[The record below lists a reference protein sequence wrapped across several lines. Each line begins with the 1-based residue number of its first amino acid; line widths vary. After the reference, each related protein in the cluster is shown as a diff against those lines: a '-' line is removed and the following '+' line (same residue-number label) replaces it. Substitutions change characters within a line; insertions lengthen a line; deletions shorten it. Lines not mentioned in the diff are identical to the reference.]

1 MILIW
6 KRSRRQPLSGL
17 AAYLLWYN
25 SNPVWLI
32 RKMRESNPH
41 RF

>member
-6 KRSRRQPLSGL
+6 KRRRQPPLSGL
-17 AAYLLWYN
+17 AQYLRWYN

-41 RF
+41 HF